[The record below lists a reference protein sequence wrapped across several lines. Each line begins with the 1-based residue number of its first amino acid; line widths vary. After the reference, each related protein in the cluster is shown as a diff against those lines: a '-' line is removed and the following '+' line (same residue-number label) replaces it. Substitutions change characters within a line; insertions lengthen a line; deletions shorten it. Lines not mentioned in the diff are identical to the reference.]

1 MLALGAAFLLAD
13 FGVWNFFGIS
23 WWSALLVWFGL
34 GGIAMTKCPDCMAAC
49 GMPMKK
55 R

>member
-13 FGVWNFFGIS
+13 FGVWDFFGIN

-34 GGIAMTKCPDCMAAC
+34 GGVMMAKCPDCCMAVM
-49 GMPMKK
+49 GKK
-55 R
+55 K